1 MLQVASFALP
11 DQKEE
16 ANVFLATHKPVGN
29 ISFNKDMIVIFYDDG
44 SISKQHEIAE
54 MRELL
59 VSNKSAR
66 FQQQVALHVLKA
78 ELA

>member
-54 MRELL
+54 
-59 VSNKSAR
+59 
-66 FQQQVALHVLKA
+66 
-78 ELA
+78 

>member
-16 ANVFLATHKPVGN
+16 ANVFLATHKPLGN
-29 ISFNKDMIVIFYDDG
+29 ISFNKDMIVVFWDDG
-44 SISKQHEIAE
+44 IVTKEAQIAE

-59 VSNKSAR
+59 VSNSLSTK
-66 FQQQVALHVLKA
+66 HVQLMP
-78 ELA
+78 

>member
-16 ANVFLATHKPVGN
+16 ANVFLTTHKPVRN
-29 ISFNKDMIVIFYDDG
+29 ISFNKDMIVSWDDG
-44 SISKQHEIAE
+44 IVTKEAQIAE

-66 FQQQVALHVLKA
+66 FQQEVALHVLKA